1 MSDVCSSELLEPRA
15 TTLEFQFAPALVEVG
30 RQFASLIELN
40 DRSVREANVTPSAHH
55 RIVEVPLGCGVGIK
69 LRHLRS
75 PTGRPAHLAV
85 REPSAGA
92 DRKKETGCN
101 GHPFPTMPHRLI
113 VVGLGLDRKSTRLNS
128 SH

>member
-1 MSDVCSSELLEPRA
+1 MCNLEPRA

-75 PTGRPAHLAV
+75 PTGRPAHRSEERRV
-85 REPSAGA
+85 G
-92 DRKKETGCN
+92 KEC
-101 GHPFPTMPHRLI
+101 
-113 VVGLGLDRKSTRLNS
+113 VSTCRS
-128 SH
+128 RWSPYH

>member
-1 MSDVCSSELLEPRA
+1 MRISDWSSDVCSSDL
-15 TTLEFQFAPALVEVG
+15 
-30 RQFASLIELN
+30 
-40 DRSVREANVTPSAHH
+40 VTPSAHH

-113 VVGLGLDRKSTRLNS
+113 VVGLGLDLFPLAGQEPAQRENFAGTFISIAVDRKSVG
-128 SH
+128 